1 MDAFLFIFFMI
12 GYLQKYIT
20 RYNYDRERR
29 KYHHKVEVNLLID
42 ESEINDYLG
51 EAKKLILDGK
61 FRIALNS
68 NRLTDLSLFD
78 EYLINEESVK
88 SILLNL
94 TVYDFC
100 EKVQNKHANFNHE
113 WLYVFGKEIDLIKRF
128 EEKSEMVPL
137 YIKFNKIE
145 DKFLIVVSFHKQK
158 YPLVYYF
165 Q

>member
-1 MDAFLFIFFMI
+1 M
-12 GYLQKYIT
+12 
-20 RYNYDRERR
+20 
-29 KYHHKVEVNLLID
+29 EVNLLID

-68 NRLTDLSLFD
+68 NRLTNLSLFD

-113 WLYVFGKEIDLIKRF
+113 WLHVFGKEIDLIKRL
-128 EEKSEMVPL
+128 EEKSEMVLL

>member
-1 MDAFLFIFFMI
+1 M
-12 GYLQKYIT
+12 
-20 RYNYDRERR
+20 
-29 KYHHKVEVNLLID
+29 ID

-68 NRLTDLSLFD
+68 NRLTNLSLFD

-145 DKFLIVVSFHKQK
+145 DKFLIVVSFHKK
-158 YPLVYYF
+158 NIHWCIIF
-165 Q
+165 NKRRR

>member
-1 MDAFLFIFFMI
+1 M
-12 GYLQKYIT
+12 
-20 RYNYDRERR
+20 
-29 KYHHKVEVNLLID
+29 EVNLLID

-61 FRIALNS
+61 FRIALNL
-68 NRLTDLSLFD
+68 NRLTNLSLFD

>member
-1 MDAFLFIFFMI
+1 M
-12 GYLQKYIT
+12 
-20 RYNYDRERR
+20 
-29 KYHHKVEVNLLID
+29 EVNLLID

-68 NRLTDLSLFD
+68 KRLTNLSLFD

>member
-1 MDAFLFIFFMI
+1 M
-12 GYLQKYIT
+12 
-20 RYNYDRERR
+20 
-29 KYHHKVEVNLLID
+29 ID

-61 FRIALNS
+61 FRIALIS
-68 NRLTDLSLFD
+68 NRLTNLSLFD

>member
-1 MDAFLFIFFMI
+1 MEA
-12 GYLQKYIT
+12 
-20 RYNYDRERR
+20 
-29 KYHHKVEVNLLID
+29 NLLID

-68 NRLTDLSLFD
+68 NRLTNLSLFD

-88 SILLNL
+88 SILLNS

>member
-1 MDAFLFIFFMI
+1 M
-12 GYLQKYIT
+12 
-20 RYNYDRERR
+20 
-29 KYHHKVEVNLLID
+29 EVNLLID

-51 EAKKLILDGK
+51 EARKLILDGK

-68 NRLTDLSLFD
+68 NRLTNLSLFD

-100 EKVQNKHANFNHE
+100 EKVQNKHANFNYE

>member
-1 MDAFLFIFFMI
+1 MEA
-12 GYLQKYIT
+12 
-20 RYNYDRERR
+20 
-29 KYHHKVEVNLLID
+29 NLLID

-68 NRLTDLSLFD
+68 NRLTNLSLFD

-128 EEKSEMVPL
+128 EEKSEMVLL

>member
-1 MDAFLFIFFMI
+1 M
-12 GYLQKYIT
+12 
-20 RYNYDRERR
+20 
-29 KYHHKVEVNLLID
+29 ID

-68 NRLTDLSLFD
+68 NRLTNLSLFD

-113 WLYVFGKEIDLIKRF
+113 WLSVFGKEIDLIKRF

>member
-1 MDAFLFIFFMI
+1 M
-12 GYLQKYIT
+12 
-20 RYNYDRERR
+20 
-29 KYHHKVEVNLLID
+29 EVNLLID

-68 NRLTDLSLFD
+68 NRLTNLSLFD
-78 EYLINEESVK
+78 VYLINEESVK

-128 EEKSEMVPL
+128 EEKSEMVLL

>member
-1 MDAFLFIFFMI
+1 M
-12 GYLQKYIT
+12 
-20 RYNYDRERR
+20 
-29 KYHHKVEVNLLID
+29 ID

-68 NRLTDLSLFD
+68 NRLTNLSLFD

-88 SILLNL
+88 SILFYL

-128 EEKSEMVPL
+128 EEKSEMVLL

>member
-1 MDAFLFIFFMI
+1 M
-12 GYLQKYIT
+12 
-20 RYNYDRERR
+20 
-29 KYHHKVEVNLLID
+29 EVNLLID

-68 NRLTDLSLFD
+68 NRLTNLSLFD

>member
-1 MDAFLFIFFMI
+1 M
-12 GYLQKYIT
+12 
-20 RYNYDRERR
+20 
-29 KYHHKVEVNLLID
+29 ID

-68 NRLTDLSLFD
+68 NRLTNLSLFD

-113 WLYVFGKEIDLIKRF
+113 WLHVFGKEIDLIKRL

>member
-1 MDAFLFIFFMI
+1 M
-12 GYLQKYIT
+12 
-20 RYNYDRERR
+20 
-29 KYHHKVEVNLLID
+29 EVNLLID

-68 NRLTDLSLFD
+68 NRLTNLSLFD
-78 EYLINEESVK
+78 EYLINEKSVK

-113 WLYVFGKEIDLIKRF
+113 WLYVVGKEIDLIKRF

>member
-1 MDAFLFIFFMI
+1 M
-12 GYLQKYIT
+12 
-20 RYNYDRERR
+20 
-29 KYHHKVEVNLLID
+29 ID

-51 EAKKLILDGK
+51 EAKILILDGK

-68 NRLTDLSLFD
+68 NRLTNLSLFD

-128 EEKSEMVPL
+128 EEKSEMVLL

>member
-1 MDAFLFIFFMI
+1 M
-12 GYLQKYIT
+12 
-20 RYNYDRERR
+20 
-29 KYHHKVEVNLLID
+29 ID
-42 ESEINDYLG
+42 ESEINDYLN

-68 NRLTDLSLFD
+68 NRLTNLSLFD

>member
-1 MDAFLFIFFMI
+1 M
-12 GYLQKYIT
+12 
-20 RYNYDRERR
+20 
-29 KYHHKVEVNLLID
+29 ID

-68 NRLTDLSLFD
+68 NRLTNLSLFD

-128 EEKSEMVPL
+128 EEKSEMVLL
-137 YIKFNKIE
+137 YLKFNKIE

>member
-1 MDAFLFIFFMI
+1 M
-12 GYLQKYIT
+12 
-20 RYNYDRERR
+20 
-29 KYHHKVEVNLLID
+29 EVNLLID

-68 NRLTDLSLFD
+68 NRLTNLSLFD
-78 EYLINEESVK
+78 EYLINVESVK

>member
-1 MDAFLFIFFMI
+1 M
-12 GYLQKYIT
+12 
-20 RYNYDRERR
+20 
-29 KYHHKVEVNLLID
+29 ID

-68 NRLTDLSLFD
+68 NRLTNLSLFD

-145 DKFLIVVSFHKQK
+145 DEFLIVVSFHKQK

>member
-1 MDAFLFIFFMI
+1 M
-12 GYLQKYIT
+12 K
-20 RYNYDRERR
+20 
-29 KYHHKVEVNLLID
+29 VNLLID

-68 NRLTDLSLFD
+68 NRLTNLSLFD

-94 TVYDFC
+94 TVYVFC

-165 Q
+165 

>member
-1 MDAFLFIFFMI
+1 MD
-12 GYLQKYIT
+12 
-20 RYNYDRERR
+20 
-29 KYHHKVEVNLLID
+29 VNLLID

-68 NRLTDLSLFD
+68 NRLTNLSLFD

>member
-1 MDAFLFIFFMI
+1 M
-12 GYLQKYIT
+12 
-20 RYNYDRERR
+20 
-29 KYHHKVEVNLLID
+29 EVNLLID

-68 NRLTDLSLFD
+68 KRLTNLSLFD

-145 DKFLIVVSFHKQK
+145 DKLLIVVSFHKQK

>member
-1 MDAFLFIFFMI
+1 M
-12 GYLQKYIT
+12 
-20 RYNYDRERR
+20 
-29 KYHHKVEVNLLID
+29 ID

-68 NRLTDLSLFD
+68 KRLTNLSLFD

>member
-1 MDAFLFIFFMI
+1 M
-12 GYLQKYIT
+12 
-20 RYNYDRERR
+20 
-29 KYHHKVEVNLLID
+29 NLLID

-68 NRLTDLSLFD
+68 NRLTNLSLFD

-145 DKFLIVVSFHKQK
+145 DNFLIVVSFHKQK

>member
-1 MDAFLFIFFMI
+1 M
-12 GYLQKYIT
+12 
-20 RYNYDRERR
+20 
-29 KYHHKVEVNLLID
+29 ID

-68 NRLTDLSLFD
+68 NRLTNLSLFD

-128 EEKSEMVPL
+128 EEKSEMVLL

-158 YPLVYYF
+158 YPLMYYF

>member
-1 MDAFLFIFFMI
+1 M
-12 GYLQKYIT
+12 
-20 RYNYDRERR
+20 
-29 KYHHKVEVNLLID
+29 EVNLLID

-68 NRLTDLSLFD
+68 NRLTNLSLFD

-128 EEKSEMVPL
+128 EEKSEIVLL

>member
-1 MDAFLFIFFMI
+1 MEA
-12 GYLQKYIT
+12 
-20 RYNYDRERR
+20 
-29 KYHHKVEVNLLID
+29 NLLID

-68 NRLTDLSLFD
+68 NRLTNLSLFD

-145 DKFLIVVSFHKQK
+145 DKFLIVVSFHKK
-158 YPLVYYF
+158 NIHWCIIF
-165 Q
+165 NKRRR

>member
-1 MDAFLFIFFMI
+1 M
-12 GYLQKYIT
+12 
-20 RYNYDRERR
+20 
-29 KYHHKVEVNLLID
+29 EVNLLID

-68 NRLTDLSLFD
+68 NRLTNLSLFD

-128 EEKSEMVPL
+128 EEESEMVPL

>member
-1 MDAFLFIFFMI
+1 M
-12 GYLQKYIT
+12 
-20 RYNYDRERR
+20 
-29 KYHHKVEVNLLID
+29 EVNLLID

-61 FRIALNS
+61 FRIALNT
-68 NRLTDLSLFD
+68 NRLTNLSLFD

>member
-1 MDAFLFIFFMI
+1 M
-12 GYLQKYIT
+12 
-20 RYNYDRERR
+20 
-29 KYHHKVEVNLLID
+29 NLKL
-42 ESEINDYLG
+42 DYLG

-68 NRLTDLSLFD
+68 NRLTNLSLFD

-137 YIKFNKIE
+137 YIMFNKIE

>member
-1 MDAFLFIFFMI
+1 M
-12 GYLQKYIT
+12 
-20 RYNYDRERR
+20 
-29 KYHHKVEVNLLID
+29 EVNLLID

-68 NRLTDLSLFD
+68 NRLTNLSLFD

-88 SILLNL
+88 AILLNL

-113 WLYVFGKEIDLIKRF
+113 WLHVFGKEIDLIKRL
-128 EEKSEMVPL
+128 EEKSEMVLL